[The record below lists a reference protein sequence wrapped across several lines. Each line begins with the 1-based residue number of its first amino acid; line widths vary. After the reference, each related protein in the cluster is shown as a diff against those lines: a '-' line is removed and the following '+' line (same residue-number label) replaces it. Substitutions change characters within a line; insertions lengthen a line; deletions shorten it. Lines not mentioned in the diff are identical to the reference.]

1 MCVMQR
7 KVILQKEAEFRMSVN
22 FPFNKV
28 GDRTGQIT
36 AEMNISD
43 LKALVGGENDSR
55 EL

>member
-1 MCVMQR
+1 MCY
-7 KVILQKEAEFRMSVN
+7 ILEKSYPSKTSEFRVSVN